1 MYPFQRSGTCG
12 AKASYKYLHLRCVS
26 ITSVRNE
33 QGETIDQG
41 DLLCTCPSG
50 ALGNITRISDRLLTT
65 AGHGG
70 EETWGVRYKASCA
83 ACTISFTVMSTHF
96 MDEETKVRMSETARR
111 KSHKKYRSW
120 GLNPQQSDSK
130 AYAALT
136 LRHFFFRGI
145 RVKPWVEP
153 TSLVDDG
160 PLDDQVASVFVLG
173 NSLKHF

>member
-1 MYPFQRSGTCG
+1 MICFARAPQGLLATSPELATAWWRQPGT
-12 AKASYKYLHLRCVS
+12 
-26 ITSVRNE
+26 
-33 QGETIDQG
+33 
-41 DLLCTCPSG
+41 
-50 ALGNITRISDRLLTT
+50 
-65 AGHGG
+65 GG

-120 GLNPQQSDSK
+120 GLNPRQSDSK
-130 AYAALT
+130 AHAALT